1 MKHMPH
7 LPSVTWCALKSP
19 PAANV
24 NRWQARWVKQKG
36 QVSLS
41 FLFRAVAFT
50 YRQAGGDATALRLK
64 LLLI

>member
-1 MKHMPH
+1 M
-7 LPSVTWCALKSP
+7 VIVAVDQ
-19 PAANV
+19 PAWSAAYLD
-24 NRWQARWVKQKG
+24 RWQAGWVKQKG

-50 YRQAGGDATALRLK
+50 YRQSGGDATALRLK